1 MIDEVFLLQ
10 KETSGTLGATR
21 WLRRCACVHVFGLS
35 GRLCLLRFLFS
46 FFLFF
51 FFYKLTSFIFSGCG
65 ITIGY
70 CSLSLTQMGDKDP
83 VCHGRA
89 ERVTSHGGKKDSGSH
104 TLVSRSFT
112 AVDSSLKQNCLTLPD
127 EWYNNS
133 WMKLCK
139 LDGDTFDPVLRKA
152 CVNYMLLFLDIFLV
166 ASVKTKNLLTLCIHI
181 FTEGSRELA

>member
-1 MIDEVFLLQ
+1 MVTKVCLCARLWSQ
-10 KETSGTLGATR
+10 
-21 WLRRCACVHVFGLS
+21 WLA
-35 GRLCLLRFLFS
+35 LFTKIS
-46 FFLFF
+46 LFFFSFF

-127 EWYNNS
+127 E
-133 WMKLCK
+133 
-139 LDGDTFDPVLRKA
+139 
-152 CVNYMLLFLDIFLV
+152 
-166 ASVKTKNLLTLCIHI
+166 
-181 FTEGSRELA
+181 